1 MSRPKEKTIFTWIMF
16 ALTIWSIFLSLSE
29 LVYLGWKTI
38 KHIYKK
44 NVSITVFGEEIS
56 PKKHFRFIFQFKKYI
71 CINIFRIATIASALY
86 SMNRDFGIEFY
97 SDSYNQDLR
106 LNLPIETCLLQFIQ
120 TWIITFY

>member
-1 MSRPKEKTIFTWIMF
+1 MF

-56 PKKHFRFIFQFKKYI
+56 PKKHLRFIFI
-71 CINIFRIATIASALY
+71 R
-86 SMNRDFGIEFY
+86 
-97 SDSYNQDLR
+97 YN
-106 LNLPIETCLLQFIQ
+106 
-120 TWIITFY
+120 